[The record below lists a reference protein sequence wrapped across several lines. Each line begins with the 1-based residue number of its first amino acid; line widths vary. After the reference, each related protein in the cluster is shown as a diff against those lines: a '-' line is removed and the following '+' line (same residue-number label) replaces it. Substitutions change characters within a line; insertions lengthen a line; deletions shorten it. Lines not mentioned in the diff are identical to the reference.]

1 MINLQP
7 VRLRSLAAAF
17 FATAAL
23 STNALAENPA
33 STDQWSFSVTPYLWL
48 PNVDGTLKYQLP
60 QDIGARVGVGP
71 NDYLKNLE
79 TLLMLSGEARKGRWA
94 VLTDIVW
101 LDFSSERSH
110 VSSIEFVQSG
120 QNPVSSR
127 LDSGT
132 RSSLKGAA
140 WTLSGS
146 YRLMD
151 GRRGP
156 SMRSADSAI
165 SV

>member
-1 MINLQP
+1 
-7 VRLRSLAAAF
+7 
-17 FATAAL
+17 
-23 STNALAENPA
+23 
-33 STDQWSFSVTPYLWL
+33 L

-110 VSSIEFVQSG
+110 VSSIDFVQAG
-120 QNPVSSR
+120 QNPVSSS

-151 GRRGP
+151 GASGTP
-156 SMRSADSAI
+156 MRSGIPLSQSEGIDGLEPYRIHQRTERQPGI
-165 SV
+165 STLRQRFEAR